1 MIVFGITCTSRTS
14 LTRRTTALHVVV
26 RSSALKLKQKN
37 GGPLNP
43 GVCIGLKVVKNWGL
57 HPIIERSTLEDIFK
71 RLRNG
76 KLEGASRV
84 LLPEPPD
91 DAEYKDH

>member
-1 MIVFGITCTSRTS
+1 M
-14 LTRRTTALHVVV
+14 
-26 RSSALKLKQKN
+26 
-37 GGPLNP
+37 
-43 GVCIGLKVVKNWGL
+43 CIGLKVVKNWGL

-84 LLPEPPD
+84 LLPEFPD
-91 DAEYKDH
+91 DAEYKGH